1 MTCPLTISLYR
12 VVDIYKELRRY
23 KSLEDIPADR
33 LAVLKGSNLYA
44 IYMRIANIDQ
54 YDFDLFKTIFEYK
67 IFSKYLTILP
77 PSSMKMRRA
86 RRISCSTLYC
96 RHSLRISRH
105 L

>member
-1 MTCPLTISLYR
+1 MTCPLTISLFR

-54 YDFDLFKTIFEYK
+54 YDFDLFKAIFEYK
-67 IFSKYLTILP
+67 IFSKYFTIYP
-77 PSSMKMRRA
+77 P
-86 RRISCSTLYC
+86 LYDEDEASKADKLFN
-96 RHSLRISRH
+96 SLLQIFP
-105 L
+105 

>member
-1 MTCPLTISLYR
+1 MTCPLTIFYR

-54 YDFDLFKTIFEYK
+54 YDFDLFKAIFEYK
-67 IFSKYLTILP
+67 IFSKYLAIYPLFP
-77 PSSMKMRRA
+77 MKMRRA
-86 RRISCSTLYC
+86 RRISYSTLYC
-96 RHSLRISRH
+96 RPSLRISRR